1 MKNKFSKTSITEKRR
16 FLIFGVLNFMVTN
29 LSLQIMLLYFETYL
43 ATLISQFININI
55 GFFIYGKKVFKVKK
69 FTFRSGFNYLLLA
82 IFVWIVNYS
91 CINYLFIIGFNKN
104 IAAIIIIPLLV
115 IISFCG
121 QKYFVFRKL
130 NKLF

>member
-1 MKNKFSKTSITEKRR
+1 MKNKISKRSIAEKRR
-16 FLIFGVLNFMVTN
+16 FLIYGVLNFMVTN

-43 ATLISQFININI
+43 ATLISQFINISI

-69 FTFRSGFNYLLLA
+69 FTFISGFNYILLA
-82 IFVWIVNYS
+82 IFLWIINYS
-91 CINYLFIIGFNKN
+91 FINHLFRNGINKN
-104 IAAIIIIPLLV
+104 IAAIIIIPILV

-130 NKLF
+130 NKLY